1 MTGRLVV
8 LASGSGSNLQALIDA
23 AADGRLD
30 AEIVAVYVN
39 RRTAYARNRA
49 DDHGIPQDFVP
60 MRPYLDQAAAT
71 GDDERSGREAY
82 DRDLAARIA
91 HDRPDVVVCAGW
103 MHLFTSAFLDAVAT
117 PVVNLHPAL
126 PGEFPGAHAI
136 DDAWDAH
143 VETGLSRTGVM
154 VHLVPDEGVDDGPV
168 LRSAEVPIHPDDT
181 RAALEDRIHAL
192 EHELLVDA
200 VGELVAGDD

>member
-1 MTGRLVV
+1 MAVTGRLVV

-23 AADGRLD
+23 TADGRLD

-39 RRTAYARNRA
+39 RRSAHARTRA
-49 DDHGIPQDFVP
+49 DDHGILQEFVP
-60 MRPYLDQAAAT
+60 MRTFLDSADSDRA
-71 GDDERSGREAY
+71 GREAY

-91 HDRPDVVVCAGW
+91 THRPDAVVCAGW
-103 MHLFTSAFLDAVAT
+103 MHLFTSAFLDQIAA

-136 DDAWDAH
+136 EDAWQAH
-143 VETGLSRTGVM
+143 LDKGLDRTGVM

-168 LRSAEVPIHPDDT
+168 LRSAEVAILPDDS
-181 RAALEDRIHAL
+181 RERLEARIHEI
-192 EHELLVDA
+192 EHRLLV
-200 VGELVAGDD
+200 ESLVDLMSSA

>member
-23 AADGRLD
+23 TTDGRLD
-30 AEIVAVYVN
+30 AEIAAVFVN
-39 RRTAYARNRA
+39 RRSAYARTRA

-60 MRPYLDQAAAT
+60 LRPYLDKADNDRA
-71 GDDERSGREAY
+71 GREAY
-82 DRDLAARIA
+82 DRALAERIA
-91 HDRPDVVVCAGW
+91 SHAPDVVVCAGW
-103 MHLFTSAFLDAVAT
+103 MHLFTSAFLDRLAT

-136 DDAWDAH
+136 DDAWQAH
-143 VETGLSRTGVM
+143 VERGLDRTGVM

-168 LRSAEVPIHPDDT
+168 LRSGEVAILSDDT
-181 RAALEDRIHAL
+181 RESLEERIHGL
-192 EHELLVDA
+192 EHELLVGA
-200 VGELVAGDD
+200 VADLLAEAGRA

>member
-23 AADGRLD
+23 IGDGRLD

-39 RRTAYARNRA
+39 RRSALARTRA
-49 DDHGIPQDFVP
+49 DDAGISQEFVP
-60 MRPYLDQAAAT
+60 MRPFLDAAA
-71 GDDERSGREAY
+71 DERTGREAY
-82 DRDLAARIA
+82 DRDLAARVNA
-91 HDRPDVVVCAGW
+91 HRPDAVVCAGW
-103 MHLFTSAFLDAVAT
+103 MHLFTCAFLDAVTA

-136 DDAWDAH
+136 DDAWAAH
-143 VETGLSRTGVM
+143 VDRGLDRTGVM

-168 LRSAEVPIHPDDT
+168 LRRAEVPIRPDDT
-181 RAALEDRIHAL
+181 RETLEARVHSV
-192 EHELLVDA
+192 EHELLVAA
-200 VGELVAGDD
+200 VADLVAT

>member
-23 AADGRLD
+23 IGDGRLD

-39 RRTAYARNRA
+39 RRSAFARTRA
-49 DDHGIPQDFVP
+49 DDAGVPQDFVP
-60 MRPYLDQAAAT
+60 MRPYLDAAV
-71 GDDERSGREAY
+71 DERTGREAY
-82 DRDLAARIA
+82 DRDLAARVNA
-91 HDRPDVVVCAGW
+91 HRPDAVVCAGW
-103 MHLFTSAFLDAVAT
+103 MHLFTCAFLDDVAA

-136 DDAWDAH
+136 DDAWAAH
-143 VETGLSRTGVM
+143 VDRGLDRTGVM

-168 LRSAEVPIHPDDT
+168 LRSAEVPIRPDDT
-181 RAALEDRIHAL
+181 RETLEARVHEV
-192 EHELLVDA
+192 EHELLVVA
-200 VGELVAGDD
+200 VADLVAS